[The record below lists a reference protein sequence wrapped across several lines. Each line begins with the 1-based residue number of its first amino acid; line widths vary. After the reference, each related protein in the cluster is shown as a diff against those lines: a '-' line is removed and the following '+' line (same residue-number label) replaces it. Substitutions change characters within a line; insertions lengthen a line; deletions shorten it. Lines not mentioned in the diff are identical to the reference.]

1 LFAKDEARLD
11 SFVSSL
17 QSEFNL
23 TCEGDVGAFLGI
35 QFTRT
40 SGNHLTLTQP
50 GLIAKI
56 VKECGSD
63 AESKHHNT
71 PAVTKLLF
79 KDSSGPQREHDWNY
93 RMIVSMLTYL
103 SMSSRPDVAFAVHQC
118 AHFSTGPMRIS
129 QNCDLSNLSLSSS
142 YF

>member
-1 LFAKDEARLD
+1 LPLHSKGHYSYGLCYDCLLFAKDEARLD
-11 SFVSSL
+11 CFVSSL
-17 QSEFNL
+17 QSENNL

-40 SGNHLTLTQP
+40 SGDHLTLTQP

-56 VKECGSD
+56 VKKCGLD
-63 AESKHHNT
+63 ADSKHHNT

-79 KDSSGPQREHDWNY
+79 KDSSKPQREHVWND

-103 SMSSRPDVAFAVHQC
+103 SVSS
-118 AHFSTGPMRIS
+118 
-129 QNCDLSNLSLSSS
+129 
-142 YF
+142 